1 MNEWLQ
7 KFVGCWLVV
16 GICLLH
22 YRLVNIGIHA
32 NNSLA
37 AIKVVG
43 VGLLFL
49 IGLFGGLPKESHE
62 NGGIPGARDFG
73 NSNETIRA
81 PANSAVA
88 IFLVL
93 YSFQGW
99 ENASKHRLNF

>member
-22 YRLVNIGIHA
+22 YRLVNIGIYA
-32 NNSLA
+32 NNFLA
-37 AIKVVG
+37 AFKVLV
-43 VGLLFL
+43 VFLFLL
-49 IGLFGGLPKESHE
+49 IGLCGGIPKESHQH
-62 NGGIPGARDFG
+62 ASKDFG
-73 NSNETIRA
+73 NSKETIRA

-99 ENASKHRLNF
+99 ENASKH